1 MDENR
6 GRPRAR
12 HVRVLPEN
20 TVSFVQKL
28 GVRRGV
34 VISAAKANRDLAEE
48 SKRRCVT
55 SGDLV
60 CANRVCARPCGHG
73 NV

>member
-1 MDENR
+1 MEVEYTVDENR

-55 SGDLV
+55 SG
-60 CANRVCARPCGHG
+60 
-73 NV
+73 